1 MKHLVLVTSVIKPK
15 NSQTIYSE
23 EQRFQQLL
31 DTLKSAQKIP
41 SNMIIVLEGTK
52 YTDSQEKEVKNLS
65 HHIFYVN
72 VDRFDKQYGEVALL
86 GNFFSSVY
94 FNKLKKDHKILSIN
108 KLSGRYTLTDN
119 FTFYYDGETCVCKLV
134 KPEESYSGRGHI
146 QTRYYSIPIK
156 YLDNFVNNLLKC
168 FQNIFINIEHS
179 FYLHNVIPIDKI
191 NRNITKINVCGNI
204 APNGEYVED

>member
-15 NSQTIYSE
+15 HSQTVYSE
-23 EQRFQQLL
+23 EQRFSQLI
-31 DTLKSAQKIP
+31 DTLKSIEKIP
-41 SNMIIVLEGTK
+41 NNMIIVLEGTK
-52 YTDSQEKEVKNLS
+52 YSEIQEQEIKKLS

-72 VDRFDKQYGEVALL
+72 VDRFNKQYGEVALL

-94 FNKLKKDHKILSIN
+94 FNKLKKDYEILSIN
-108 KLSGRYTLTDN
+108 KISGRYTLTDK
-119 FTFYYDGETCVCKLV
+119 FKFYYDGETCVCKLV
-134 KPEESYSGRGHI
+134 EPHESYSKFGYI
-146 QTRYYSIPIK
+146 QTRYYSIPAK
-156 YLDNFVNNLLKC
+156 YLDHFSNNLLKC

-179 FYLHNVIPIDKI
+179 FYLHNVIPINKI